1 MLMTQEHY
9 ALMSAFER
17 CHSGRFD
24 KEDKTLWPKG
34 AIYQDGRVNELFL
47 AYRHGYAYS
56 QADTRSDIQNLEA
69 SRDGYRDDA
78 RMLHA
83 ALTRV
88 LNDLKD
94 RAEDGVMDI
103 SQGVLVIAETAL
115 ERTNALQ
122 ETKHD

>member
-1 MLMTQEHY
+1 MLMTEEHY
-9 ALMSAFER
+9 DLMTAFER

-24 KEDKTLWPKG
+24 REEKSLWQKG
-34 AIYQDGRVNELFL
+34 AIYQDGHVNELFL
-47 AYRHGYAYS
+47 AYRRGYAYS

-83 ALTRV
+83 ALTCV

-115 ERTNALQ
+115 ERTNAL
-122 ETKHD
+122 EGISHD